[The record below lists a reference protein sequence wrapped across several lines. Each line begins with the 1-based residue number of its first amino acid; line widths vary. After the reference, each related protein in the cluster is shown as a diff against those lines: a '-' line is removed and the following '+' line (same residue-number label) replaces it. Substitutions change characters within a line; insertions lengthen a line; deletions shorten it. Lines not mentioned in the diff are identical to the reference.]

1 MSGTPRVIAVLPF
14 APSEREA
21 HQALVVAAGALHH
34 RAAGLDI
41 VQLVPASGAVA
52 PEVPAGARW
61 WELASPAAGADAP
74 AATLA
79 ALLAP
84 ALAWDDFHSAGQRL
98 VLMPPGPVG
107 EELAALL
114 AAELDGVALG
124 RCAALAFDGAAVVAR
139 RAAFGGRLTIDLR
152 SGAATCCASW
162 RAAPASAPA
171 LQAPGADAIRR
182 IALDAP
188 AAAPA
193 ETELVESADAQ
204 TRLDGAAL
212 VVVGGRGMDGP
223 EGFALLA
230 RIAAPL
236 GAAVGGSLPAV
247 DAGWVPVA
255 RQIGQS
261 GKFVSPRLYFAV
273 AVSGTPQHLA
283 GVSAQARIVALNK
296 DPDAAIFGV
305 AEAGVVADWRAVLPL
320 LAQRLEAR
328 QPGRESD

>member
-1 MSGTPRVIAVLPF
+1 MSGTPRLIAVLPF

-21 HQALVVAAGALHH
+21 HAALVQAAASLH
-34 RAAGLDI
+34 AAAPLDI
-41 VQLVPASGAVA
+41 LQLVPLTGALSPLA
-52 PEVPAGARW
+52 PEGARW
-61 WELASPAAGADAP
+61 WELASPAAAQDAAP
-74 AATLA
+74 ATLA

-84 ALAWDDFHSAGQRL
+84 ALARDDFRGAGQRL
-98 VLMPPGPVG
+98 ILLPPGPLG

-114 AAELDGVALG
+114 AAELDGASLG
-124 RCAALAFDGAAVVAR
+124 RCTALTLEAAAIVAR

-162 RAAPASAPA
+162 RAAPSAVPA
-171 LQAPGADAIRR
+171 LQAPTGDAIRR
-182 IALDAP
+182 IALEAP
-188 AAAPA
+188 AGVPP

-212 VVVGGRGMDGP
+212 VVSGGRGMDGP

-261 GKFVSPRLYFAV
+261 GQFVSPRLYFAV

-283 GVSAQARIVALNK
+283 GVSTQARIVALNR
-296 DPDAAIFGV
+296 DPDASIFGV

-320 LAQRLEAR
+320 LARRLEAR
-328 QPGRESD
+328 QPDRESD